1 MALRDEASLFVRT
14 ARLMHRAGM
23 PMFHP
28 SRIAGGLKGIMEDPK
43 DTRHVFTLFE
53 SMIGPIEVRQVGHFI
68 ESDEGRALFAKR
80 PPVVEA
86 LTDRERLR
94 QMPDGS
100 LGRAYLAF
108 VEAEG
113 ISADG
118 LVEASQAG
126 AHHGAR
132 HVPRAGVPA
141 RVHAR
146 HARSLAHAHRLQG
159 DIVGELS
166 LLAFGFAQMGNLGV
180 AFLILTGLAGSA
192 LAGGR
197 PGASGLVDPRVFQ
210 NRAIIL
216 GGFVRGLR
224 ARWLPVTDWVS
235 LLEQP
240 LEDVRKQLAV
250 GAAARVRARARVGPR
265 GHCYPCSSPSSARK
279 RTYSAASGSSQERCH
294 VSRRPLCSRIQASC
308 SGWSAMVGPSRPPP

>member
-1 MALRDEASLFVRT
+1 MSLRDEASLFLRT

-68 ESDEGRALFAKR
+68 ESDEGRALFEKR

-118 LVEASQAG
+118 LVEASQQG
-126 AHHGAR
+126 RITGAR
-132 HVPRAGVPA
+132 HVSGAGVPA

-146 HARSLAHAHRLQG
+146 HARPLAHAHRL
-159 DIVGELS
+159 
-166 LLAFGFAQMGNLGV
+166 
-180 AFLILTGLAGSA
+180 
-192 LAGGR
+192 
-197 PGASGLVDPRVFQ
+197 PG
-210 NRAIIL
+210 
-216 GGFVRGLR
+216 
-224 ARWLPVTDWVS
+224 
-235 LLEQP
+235 
-240 LEDVRKQLAV
+240 
-250 GAAARVRARARVGPR
+250 
-265 GHCYPCSSPSSARK
+265 
-279 RTYSAASGSSQERCH
+279 
-294 VSRRPLCSRIQASC
+294 
-308 SGWSAMVGPSRPPP
+308 

>member
-1 MALRDEASLFVRT
+1 MALALTPLPFGSLRDEARLFVRT

-28 SRIAGGLKGIMEDPK
+28 SRIAGGLRGIVRDPN

-53 SMIGPIEVRQVGHFI
+53 SMIGPIEVRHVGHFL
-68 ESDEGRALFAKR
+68 ESAEGRALFEKR

-94 QMPDGS
+94 QMPEGS

-118 LVEASQAG
+118 LVEASQQG
-126 AHHGAR
+126 R
-132 HVPRAGVPA
+132 ITEHVTSPE
-141 RVHAR
+141 
-146 HARSLAHAHRLQG
+146 LAFLREYMRDTHDLWHTLTGYRG

-180 AFLILTGLAGSA
+180 AFLVLTGLAVSA
-192 LAGGR
+192 LAGK
-197 PGASGLVDPRVFQ
+197 PGAKGLVDPRVFQ
-210 NRAIIL
+210 NRDIIL
-216 GGFVRGLR
+216 GGFVRGLH
-224 ARWLPVTDWVS
+224 ARWLPVTDWIA

-240 LEDVRKQLAV
+240 IDDVRRKLAV
-250 GAAARVRARARVGPR
+250 GALPEYEPVRA
-265 GHCYPCSSPSSARK
+265 
-279 RTYSAASGSSQERCH
+279 
-294 VSRRPLCSRIQASC
+294 
-308 SGWSAMVGPSRPPP
+308 